1 MDKLAHIGGAKTS
14 QSAQFLVIPGQSK
27 EINMNSGAIL
37 RNLVSDTIRMDRRI
51 TLQIGGYQMCE
62 GRTLCS
68 LVLEGMLS
76 Y

>member
-1 MDKLAHIGGAKTS
+1 MKASLTIMDLDLQITWKHPVYLIC
-14 QSAQFLVIPGQSK
+14 
-27 EINMNSGAIL
+27 
-37 RNLVSDTIRMDRRI
+37 DTIRMDRRI